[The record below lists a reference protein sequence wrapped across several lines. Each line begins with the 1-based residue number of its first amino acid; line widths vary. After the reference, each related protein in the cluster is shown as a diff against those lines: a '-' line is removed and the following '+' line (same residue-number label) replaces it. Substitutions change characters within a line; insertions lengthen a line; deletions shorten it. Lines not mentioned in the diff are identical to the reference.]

1 VNVCIN
7 FRAQDGVSLCTD
19 LEKFLTVNGLTRL
32 ADNFAEL
39 QINLPMVREVLT
51 AEVFQSMG
59 LTSAEIEVIIASRSV
74 SSHLMLDEMH
84 A

>member
-1 VNVCIN
+1 
-7 FRAQDGVSLCTD
+7 
-19 LEKFLTVNGLTRL
+19 
-32 ADNFAEL
+32 
-39 QINLPMVREVLT
+39 MVREVLT